1 MKRLVAE
8 NLSKEEISELAKNP
22 PITFEELEAKIDA
35 GLNEFL
41 KDQEEAFNS
50 GICQAFYDLSKD
62 LAFGLDFEQG
72 ADFVSTV
79 FNNLIADKNIDCDV
93 LDLLEVL
100 ENVDKDRLDKII
112 NRKNKE
118 FIFHDKIKKWALD
131 KATEY
136 AKDNVGELF
145 Y

>member
-50 GICQAFYDLSKD
+50 GIYQAFYDLSKN

-118 FIFHDKIKKWALD
+118 FIFHD
-131 KATEY
+131 
-136 AKDNVGELF
+136 
-145 Y
+145 